1 MKQNDKRLHCSD
13 EKRNI
18 LKEAIVATRNRR
30 VNQIVKCF
38 ELKLNLSRLNKKQLE
53 ELEMLFVE
61 GKWFY
66 NHVLAYKKENEVPFS
81 TINTTNI
88 TEVTHFGKDK
98 EEIVSELK
106 FLKSQQKQQIVSRM
120 NANEKTIA
128 TLVRK
133 GLQKRG
139 GLKFKSELNS
149 IPLPQYKVS
158 YKFKGESSVR
168 IQGIHGKIHLYGI
181 HQLHGVDEFA
191 NANLIHK
198 PNGYYLKVT
207 CYFNKENVKPV
218 PCNGKELGIDFGIS
232 NNLTTSEGEV
242 VNISVGESE
251 HLKALQRKLARQKKG
266 SNNRKKT
273 IHNIQIAYQK
283 MKNKKQECANQFIHK
298 MKQYETVVI
307 QNEQLSKWHED
318 KRRGYSHVVQHSCMG
333 LIKAKLKNLPNVVVL
348 DEHIP
353 TTKWCP
359 TCGKENNLTLNERTY
374 SCECGY
380 SQNRDIHAA
389 QNMLKI
395 AHLVLGNDLV
405 PTEHREVK
413 HVEFLSKSKT
423 MKHEDVTFQGCH

>member
-1 MKQNDKRLHCSD
+1 MKADDKRLHCSD
-13 EKRNI
+13 EKRN
-18 LKEAIVATRNRR
+18 AIKKAIANTRNRR
-30 VNQIVKCF
+30 AGQIVKCF
-38 ELKLNLSRLNKKQLE
+38 ELKLNLSKMNQRQLE
-53 ELEMLFVE
+53 ELKMLFVE

-88 TEVTHFGKDK
+88 TEVKHFGKDG

-133 GLQKRG
+133 GLQKHG

-158 YKFKGESSVR
+158 YAFKGESSAR
-168 IQGIHGKIHLYGI
+168 IQGIHGKIHLHGT

-198 PNGYYLKVT
+198 PDGYYLKVT

-266 SNNRKKT
+266 SNNRMKT
-273 IHNIQIAYQK
+273 VHDIQVAYQK
-283 MKNKKQECANQFIHK
+283 LNNRKQECANQFIHR
-298 MKQYETVVI
+298 MKQYKAVVI
-307 QNEQLSKWHED
+307 QNEQLAKLHKD
-318 KRRGYSHVVQHSCMG
+318 KRRGYSKTIQHSCMG
-333 LIKAKLKNLPNVVVL
+333 TIKAKLKNLSNVIVL
-348 DEHIP
+348 DEYIP
-353 TTKWCP
+353 TTK
-359 TCGKENNLTLNERTY
+359 
-374 SCECGY
+374 
-380 SQNRDIHAA
+380 
-389 QNMLKI
+389 
-395 AHLVLGNDLV
+395 
-405 PTEHREVK
+405 
-413 HVEFLSKSKT
+413 
-423 MKHEDVTFQGCH
+423 